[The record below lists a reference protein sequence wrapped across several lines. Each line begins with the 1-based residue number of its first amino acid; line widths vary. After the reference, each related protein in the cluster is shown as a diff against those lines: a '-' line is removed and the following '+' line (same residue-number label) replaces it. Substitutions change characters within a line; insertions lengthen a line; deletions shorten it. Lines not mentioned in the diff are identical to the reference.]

1 MKIGIVAGEP
11 SGDYLGAGLISALAR
26 RIPGTEF
33 VGVGGPCMEQ
43 AGMKKLYEMERISI
57 MGLDDLLQNLHNIL
71 KIRRSLFKIFSQ
83 RSITIFIGIDVP
95 DFNLGLERRLRGSG
109 IPTVHYVSP
118 TVWAWRGYRIRKIK
132 HAVSHMLTL
141 FPFEARYYER
151 HGVPVDF
158 VGHPIADEI
167 DDDYDKSQIRRILN
181 LPQEG
186 HPVVALLPGS
196 RMVELQ
202 RLGELFVE
210 VARTLQKK
218 LEGIKFIAPF
228 ANPETRLYFE
238 KLLKKYPDVPVVVV
252 DGNSRQ
258 VIAAADVAL
267 VASGTAALEAALLR
281 VPMVVAY
288 KGSWLSGALVK
299 LLAHV
304 EYFSM
309 PNHLLEKP
317 IVPEFFQ
324 ADANVDNLVTAM
336 NRYLLD
342 AEHCQAVS
350 RSFGVIMSSLRCNAN
365 DRAAEVVAHLLED
378 VDPTTPR

>member
-26 RIPGTEF
+26 RFPGAEF
-33 VGVGGPCMEQ
+33 VGVGGPRMEQ
-43 AGMKKLYEMERISI
+43 AGMNKLYEMERISI
-57 MGLDDLLQNLHNIL
+57 MGLDELLQSLLDIL
-71 KIRRSLFKIFSQ
+71 KIRRSLFKTFSQ
-83 RSITIFIGIDVP
+83 RGISIFIGIDVP
-95 DFNLGLERRLRGSG
+95 DFNIGLERRLRKKG

-132 HAVSHMLTL
+132 RAVSHMLTL
-141 FPFEARYYER
+141 FPFEARYYEH

-167 DDDYDKSQIRRILN
+167 DEHYDKAKIRETLN
-181 LPQEG
+181 LPPRG
-186 HPVVALLPGS
+186 HQVVALLPGS

-202 RLGELFVE
+202 RLGELFIE
-210 VARTLQKK
+210 VARTLQNSI
-218 LEGIKFIAPF
+218 EGIKFVAPF
-228 ANPETRLYFE
+228 ANPETRLYFTT
-238 KLLKKYPDVPVVVV
+238 LLIKHPDVPVVVV

-267 VASGTAALEAALLR
+267 LASGTAALEAALLK

-288 KGSWLSGALVK
+288 KGSWASGVLVK

-304 EYFSM
+304 EHFSM
-309 PNHLLEKP
+309 PNHLLEDP
-317 IVPEFFQ
+317 IVPEYFQ
-324 ADANVDNLVTAM
+324 ADANVHNLVAAM

-342 AEHCQAVS
+342 AEYCLAVS
-350 RSFGVIMSSLRCNAN
+350 RSFGAIMSSLRCNAN
-365 DRAAEVVAHLLED
+365 DRAARAVANLLENMD
-378 VDPTTPR
+378 TTNPR